1 MKKYICRVCGYI
13 EEKDVLPEG
22 YVCPLCGV
30 SKDNF
35 DMIEDN
41 VSDLEIDAVIDSF
54 IEEALDIKSDRIIN
68 NVEEDKRVRISE
80 NNHCITRI
88 NEKCIN
94 CGQCKKTC
102 EKTVNISYD
111 LNKCNEPICIGCGQ
125 CIMNC
130 PTGAIVPKYSYR
142 EVKSIIDLNEKI
154 VVALISPAVRV
165 AVGEAFDMEAGENY
179 ENKLVTALKKLGFD
193 YVFDTS
199 FGADLTILE
208 EVAEF
213 ANRLK
218 NKDRL
223 PQFTSCCPAWIRYAE
238 IYHPELIDNISSCK
252 SPIGMQCSIIKN
264 YFTEKKGFEPSK
276 IVTVAITPCTAK
288 KLEAREYTLNIDHVL
303 TTSELALL
311 LKEEN
316 INFSELADSDFDSM
330 MGESSGAGVIFG
342 TTGGVCESA
351 IRTLYR
357 IITKKNMELD
367 ELSFVDLR
375 GFDGIKEAKIKI
387 GPYELRVA
395 VVQQM
400 ENLEKLLEKDRYKKY
415 HFIEVMNCKG
425 GCVGGGG
432 QPLSAIPK
440 LEQIR
445 EKRSSGLYDIDKKR
459 VVRSAHDNNEL
470 KQLYK
475 EYLKQPLSDIGLNL
489 LHTSY
494 SDKSNLLSDK

>member
-1 MKKYICRVCGYI
+1 MKKYVCKICGYI
-13 EEKDVLPEG
+13 EESDVLSEN

-30 SKDNF
+30 GKDNF
-35 DMIEDN
+35 EMIEDN

-54 IEEALDIKSDRIIN
+54 VEEALEIKSDRIIN
-68 NVEEDKRVRISE
+68 NIEDDKRVRISE
-80 NNHCITRI
+80 NNHCISRI

-111 LNKCNEPICIGCGQ
+111 LNKCSEPICVGCGQ

-130 PTGAIVPKYSYR
+130 PTGAMIPKYSYR

-165 AVGEAFDMEAGENY
+165 AIGECFGLEAGENN
-179 ENKLVTALKKLGFD
+179 EKKLVTALKKLGFD

-223 PQFTSCCPAWIRYAE
+223 PQFTSCCPSWVKYAE
-238 IYHPELIDNISSCK
+238 VYHPEILDNISSCK
-252 SPIGMQCSIIKN
+252 SPIGMQCAIIKN
-264 YFTEKKGFEPSK
+264 YFAEKKGFEPSK

-288 KLEAREYTLNIDHVL
+288 KMEAKEYTLNIDYVL
-303 TTSELALL
+303 TSSELSLL
-311 LKEEN
+311 LKEED
-316 INFSELADSDFDSM
+316 IRFAELNDTEFDLIL
-330 MGESSGAGVIFG
+330 GESSGAGVIFG
-342 TTGGVCESA
+342 TSGGVCESA

-375 GFDGIKEAKIKI
+375 GYDGIKEAKIKI
-387 GPYELRVA
+387 GQYELRVA

-432 QPLSAIPK
+432 QPLTAIPK
-440 LEQIR
+440 LDEVKKLR
-445 EKRSSGLYDIDKKR
+445 ASGLYDIYKKR
-459 VVRSAHDNNEL
+459 ATRSAHDNKEL

-475 EYLKQPLSDIGLNL
+475 EFLKQPLSEISFNL